1 MYKVFIESVCIYQTP
16 QIDDAVAF
24 ALGIHRSSNVPHKVG
39 VIEVG
44 SLKPTITFERS
55 ALKDENPSH
64 DVRS

>member
-16 QIDDAVAF
+16 QLDDAVAF

-39 VIEVG
+39 VIELG
-44 SLKPTITFERS
+44 SLKPTITFERP
-55 ALKDENPSH
+55 AQDPKDTG